1 MMTMTFKFFQK
12 QPWLRLEPAMLCG
25 GSILL
30 VLIGLL
36 FVLIVY
42 EQREVEQVSIDS
54 RERVV
59 PLILERQRAV
69 VNLERLKQSGAI
81 VLASEDPRRRREAT
95 LSAQALA
102 FHPSFQFDKEL
113 STQVSAAY
121 AAIRQMNL
129 LKEKSVRQHQ
139 QAEVLAGTAGEM
151 EAKQTAVA
159 IDKQVSDLWSQA
171 LIGLNAVGDKLLVNV
186 TELTAGRFAMI
197 QEHTQLVSQII
208 IITFIILF
216 IIFVSVAWLVR
227 LHIVRPLL
235 LATEG
240 LRCIGSGSKDV
251 KFPVAVTKEIDSI
264 LQAVIQ
270 LAKQTEDLRVARDQ
284 AEEATRTKSDF
295 LANMSHEIRTP
306 MNAIIGMSHLVLKTD
321 LSTKQRDYIGKIY
334 GAGTALLGIIN
345 DILDFS
351 KIEAGH
357 LEIEHASFE
366 VENVTNNLLTV
377 LAQRAYDKGLELL
390 FDISPEIPQSLI
402 GDSLRLG
409 QILTNLL
416 GNAIKFTESGE
427 IHLIATLLKQVDN
440 RVKLKFSV
448 RDTGIGM
455 SKEQKN
461 RLFQAFTQADTST
474 TRKYGGTGL
483 GLSISKR
490 LAELMD
496 GNIGFDSN
504 FGFGSTFWFTA
515 WFEISKNERRAI
527 PTRLNGL
534 RVLVAD
540 DNDSAR
546 RVLEE
551 QLLAIGAIVDQ
562 VASGQQA
569 IDAVRRTDLTTPYDL
584 VLMDW
589 RMPELDGIEAAKRIK
604 GDKSLMGAPTIVI
617 VSAFGRD
624 EIHQEIMAANL
635 DEFLVKPI
643 NQSMLVDTLI
653 RIFAPEYGSL
663 ENKAITKKEYNLS
676 GMKILLVE
684 DNDINQQI
692 ATELLSSI
700 GVVVDAAN
708 NGQEA
713 IDKIF
718 SSNILN
724 NYDAIL
730 MDLQMPIMDGF
741 QATYRIRSDSRFLDL
756 PIIAMTAHAMVSER
770 EHCFA
775 VGMQEHVAKPIDPD
789 HLFQTLQRYFKP
801 DWKCSPSASL
811 LQPLPKPADPFHI
824 PGFDTNGSLK
834 RIGGNLKLYRSLLAQ
849 FADRQSQA
857 AESIQFALTASDF
870 LTAERIAHTVR
881 GVSANLG
888 AIRLSKASA
897 ALEGTFHIQDREAT
911 EIAFK
916 VFKIELDK
924 TLLIIKKALKEIS
937 RTTGVA
943 PDEFDKELFLNKLQ
957 QLKILITSFDP
968 SAFDMMLDIRDSL
981 AWFVSEAD
989 LRALEVKIGDFDFDA
1004 AAICLI
1010 DILNRLGEN
1019 MEDTHGQR

>member
-1 MMTMTFKFFQK
+1 MMNMTFKSFQK

-30 VLIGLL
+30 ILIGLL
-36 FVLIVY
+36 FILIVY

-81 VLASEDPRRRREAT
+81 VLASDDSHRRREAT

-113 STQVSAAY
+113 SAQVSAAY
-121 AAIRQMNL
+121 TAIRQMNS
-129 LKEKSVRQHQ
+129 LKERLAKQYK
-139 QAEVLAGTAGEM
+139 EINILAGTTAET
-151 EAKQTAVA
+151 EAKQAAIA
-159 IDKQVSDLWSQA
+159 IDKQVSDLWSHA
-171 LIGLNAVGDKLLVNV
+171 LIGLNAVGDKLLVDV

-251 KFPVAVTKEIDSI
+251 TFPVAVTREIDSI

-284 AEEATRTKSDF
+284 AEEATQTKSDF

-306 MNAIIGMSHLVLKTD
+306 MNAIIGMSHLVLKTN
-321 LSTKQRDYIGKIY
+321 LSTKQRDYIDKIY
-334 GAGTALLGIIN
+334 NAGTALLGIIN

-366 VENVTNNLLTV
+366 IENVTNNLLTV

-390 FDISPEIPQSLI
+390 FDVSPEIPHSLI
-402 GDSLRLG
+402 GDPLRLG

-427 IHLIATLLKQVDN
+427 VHLVATLLERTDN

-455 SKEQKN
+455 PKEQTS

-490 LAELMD
+490 LAELM
-496 GNIGFDSN
+496 GGTIGVDSN
-504 FGFGSTFWFTA
+504 FGSGSTFWFTS
-515 WFEISKNERRAI
+515 WFEISKDERRAI

-589 RMPELDGIEAAKRIK
+589 RMPGLDGIEAAKRIK
-604 GDKSLMGAPTIVI
+604 EDKSLMGAPTIVI

-624 EIHQEIMAANL
+624 EIHQEIIAANL
-635 DEFLVKPI
+635 EDFLVKPI

-653 RIFAPEYGSL
+653 RLFAPEYGSL
-663 ENKAITKKEYNLS
+663 EEQIIPQKNYNLS
-676 GMKILLVE
+676 GMKVLLVE

-692 ATELLSSI
+692 ATELLLSI
-700 GVVVDAAN
+700 GIIVDTAV

-713 IDKIF
+713 INKIF
-718 SSNILN
+718 SRNQLN

-730 MDLQMPIMDGF
+730 MDLQMPVMDGF
-741 QATYRIRSDSRFLDL
+741 QATHHIRNDSRFLDL

-775 VGMQEHVAKPIDPD
+775 IGMQEHVAKPIDPD
-789 HLFQTLQRYFKP
+789 HLFQTLRRYFKP
-801 DWKCSPSASL
+801 DRKHSTSVSL
-811 LQPLPKPADPFHI
+811 SQNSPKPVDSFHI

-834 RIGGNLKLYRSLLAQ
+834 RIGGNLKLYCSLLAQ
-849 FADRQSQA
+849 FADRQSQTP
-857 AESIQFALTASDF
+857 ESIRLALTRSDF
-870 LTAERIAHTVR
+870 LAAERIAHTVR
-881 GVSANLG
+881 GISANLG
-888 AIRLSKASA
+888 AVHLSKVSA
-897 ALEGTFHIQDREAT
+897 TLESSFRMHDREVTENALEEFT
-911 EIAFK
+911 
-916 VFKIELDK
+916 IELNKAILSIKESLREILK
-924 TLLIIKKALKEIS
+924 TNNTAKSEI
-937 RTTGVA
+937 
-943 PDEFDKELFLNKLQ
+943 DKELTINILQ
-957 QLKILITSFDP
+957 KLKILITSFDP
-968 SAFDMMLDIRDSL
+968 SALDMILDVRDSL
-981 AWFVSEAD
+981 SWFVSETD
-989 LRALEVKIGDFDFDA
+989 LRTLEAKISDFDFDT
-1004 AAICLI
+1004 AAICLMGI
-1010 DILNRLGEN
+1010 INRLGEN
-1019 MEDTHGQR
+1019 MEDTHG